1 MGFYPKSTVFGA
13 QVVFRGAATINIDV
27 KGRIAMPIR
36 FRDLFIGKAEPGIN
50 PQLVVTID
58 TEEPCLLVYP
68 LHEWDYIQQKLE
80 QLPSFNP
87 TARRI
92 QRLLIGHAT
101 DLELDANGRILLPGL
116 LREYAQLDK
125 KVMLL
130 GQGKKIEL
138 WSESLWNTRRET
150 YLQANSNTEEL
161 PELLHQ
167 LSL

>member
-1 MGFYPKSTVFGA
+1 MM
-13 QVVFRGAATINIDV
+13 FRGAATINIDA
-27 KGRIAMPIR
+27 KGRMAMPVR
-36 FRDLFIGKAEPGIN
+36 FRDLFVDKADPSAN

-58 TEEPCLLVYP
+58 TEEPCLLIYP
-68 LHEWDYIQQKLE
+68 LAEWDLIQQKLE

-87 TARRI
+87 AARRI

-101 DLELDANGRILLPGL
+101 DIELDSNGRVLLPAL
-116 LREYAQLDK
+116 LREYAQIDK
-125 KVMLL
+125 KSILL

-138 WSESLWNTRRET
+138 WSESLWNSRRDT
-150 YLQANSNTEEL
+150 YLQANSDNQEL

>member
-1 MGFYPKSTVFGA
+1 MM
-13 QVVFRGAATINIDV
+13 FRGATTINIDV
-27 KGRIAMPIR
+27 KGRMAMPVR
-36 FRDLFIGKAEPGIN
+36 FRDLFIGEVDPSIN

-58 TEEPCLLVYP
+58 TEEPCLLIYP
-68 LHEWDYIQQKLE
+68 LLEWDLIQKKLE

-101 DLELDANGRILLPGL
+101 DLELDANGRILLPAL

-125 KVMLL
+125 KVILL

-138 WSESLWNTRRET
+138 WSEPLWNARRET

>member
-1 MGFYPKSTVFGA
+1 M
-13 QVVFRGAATINIDV
+13 FRGAATINIDI
-27 KGRIAMPIR
+27 KGRMAMPVR
-36 FRDLFIGKAEPGIN
+36 FRDLLIGKAHASLN

-58 TEEPCLLVYP
+58 TEEPCLLIYP
-68 LHEWDYIQQKLE
+68 LIEWDLIQKKLE

-87 TARRI
+87 AARRI

-101 DLELDANGRILLPGL
+101 DLELDSNGRILLPAL

-125 KVMLL
+125 KVILL

-138 WSESLWNTRRET
+138 WSESLWSSRREA

>member
-1 MGFYPKSTVFGA
+1 M
-13 QVVFRGAATINIDV
+13 FRGAATISIDV
-27 KGRIAMPIR
+27 KGRMAMPVR
-36 FRDLFIGKAEPGIN
+36 FRDIFAACTETEAN

-58 TEEPCLLVYP
+58 TEESCLMIYP
-68 LHEWDYIQQKLE
+68 LAQWNLIQAKLE

-87 TARRI
+87 AARRI

-101 DLELDANGRILLPGL
+101 DLELDSNGRILLPAL

-125 KVMLL
+125 KAILL

-138 WSESLWNTRRET
+138 WSESIWNARRET
-150 YLQANSNTEEL
+150 YLQSSSSSAEL

>member
-1 MGFYPKSTVFGA
+1 M
-13 QVVFRGAATINIDV
+13 FRGAATVNLDA
-27 KGRIAMPIR
+27 KGRMAMPVR
-36 FRDLFIGKAEPGIN
+36 FRDLFIEKAPIDAN
-50 PQLVVTID
+50 PQLVITID
-58 TEEPCLLVYP
+58 TEESCLLIYP
-68 LHEWDYIQQKLE
+68 LVEWNIIQQKLE

-87 TARRI
+87 AARRI

-101 DLELDANGRILLPGL
+101 DIELDASGRILLPAV
-116 LREYAQLDK
+116 LREYAQVDK
-125 KVMLL
+125 KVILL

-138 WSESLWNTRRET
+138 WSESLWSARRET

>member
-1 MGFYPKSTVFGA
+1 M
-13 QVVFRGAATINIDV
+13 FRGAATISIDV
-27 KGRIAMPIR
+27 KGRMAMPVR
-36 FRDLFIGKAEPGIN
+36 FRDIFAACTEAEPH

-58 TEEPCLLVYP
+58 TEEPCLMIYP
-68 LHEWDYIQQKLE
+68 LAQWDLIQAKLE

-87 TARRI
+87 AARRI

-101 DLELDANGRILLPGL
+101 DLELDSNGRILLPAL

-125 KVMLL
+125 KAILL

-138 WSESLWNTRRET
+138 WSEAIWNARRET
-150 YLQANSNTEEL
+150 YLQASSSAEEL

>member
-1 MGFYPKSTVFGA
+1 M
-13 QVVFRGAATINIDV
+13 FRGAATINIDA
-27 KGRIAMPIR
+27 KGRMAMPVR
-36 FRDLFIGKAEPGIN
+36 FRDLFVDKADPSAN

-58 TEEPCLLVYP
+58 TEEPCLLIYP
-68 LHEWDYIQQKLE
+68 LAEWDLIQQKLE

-87 TARRI
+87 AARRI

-101 DLELDANGRILLPGL
+101 DIELDSNGRVLLPAL
-116 LREYAQLDK
+116 LREYAQIDK
-125 KVMLL
+125 KSILL

-138 WSESLWNTRRET
+138 WSESLWNSRRDT
-150 YLQANSNTEEL
+150 YLQANSDNQEL

>member
-1 MGFYPKSTVFGA
+1 VSFM
-13 QVVFRGAATINIDV
+13 FRGAATVNIDA
-27 KGRIAMPIR
+27 KGRMAMPVR
-36 FRDLFIGKAEPGIN
+36 FRDLLTAILNDESN

-58 TEEPCLLVYP
+58 TEEPCLMIYP
-68 LHEWDYIQQKLE
+68 LVEWDIIQQKLE

-87 TARRI
+87 AARRI

-101 DLELDANGRILLPGL
+101 DMELDANGRLLLPAI

-125 KVMLL
+125 KAILL

-138 WSESLWNTRRET
+138 WSESVWNARRET
-150 YLQANSNTEEL
+150 YLQASSNTEEL

>member
-1 MGFYPKSTVFGA
+1 M
-13 QVVFRGAATINIDV
+13 FRGAAAINIDA

-36 FRDLFIGKAEPGIN
+36 FRDLLLGRSEPSIN

-58 TEEPCLLVYP
+58 TEEPCLLIYP
-68 LHEWDYIQQKLE
+68 LAEWDLIQRKLE
-80 QLPSFNP
+80 RLPSFNP

-101 DLELDANGRILLPGL
+101 DLELDANGRILLPAL
-116 LREYAQLDK
+116 LREYAQLDRK
-125 KVMLL
+125 IMLL

-138 WSESLWNTRRET
+138 WSESLWNARRET

>member
-1 MGFYPKSTVFGA
+1 MM
-13 QVVFRGAATINIDV
+13 FRGAATINIDV
-27 KGRIAMPIR
+27 KGRMAMPVR
-36 FRDLFIGKAEPGIN
+36 FRDLFIGEVDPSIN
-50 PQLVVTID
+50 PHLVVTID
-58 TEEPCLLVYP
+58 TEEPCLLIYP
-68 LHEWDYIQQKLE
+68 LLEWDLIQKKLE

-101 DLELDANGRILLPGL
+101 DLELDANGRILLPAL

-125 KVMLL
+125 KVILL

-138 WSESLWNTRRET
+138 WSEPLWNARRET

>member
-1 MGFYPKSTVFGA
+1 M
-13 QVVFRGAATINIDV
+13 FRGAATINIDA

-36 FRDLFIGKAEPGIN
+36 FRDLLMGRSEPSIN

-58 TEEPCLLVYP
+58 TEEPCLLIYP
-68 LHEWDYIQQKLE
+68 LAEWDLIQRKLE

-101 DLELDANGRILLPGL
+101 DLELDANGRILLPAL

-125 KVMLL
+125 KIMLL

-138 WSESLWNTRRET
+138 WSESLWNARRET

>member
-1 MGFYPKSTVFGA
+1 M
-13 QVVFRGAATINIDV
+13 FRGAATVNIDA
-27 KGRIAMPIR
+27 KGRMAMPVR
-36 FRDLFIGKAEPGIN
+36 FRDLLTAILNDESN

-58 TEEPCLLVYP
+58 TEEPCLMIYP
-68 LHEWDYIQQKLE
+68 LVEWDIIQQKLE

-87 TARRI
+87 AARRI

-101 DLELDANGRILLPGL
+101 DMELDANGRLLLPAI

-125 KVMLL
+125 KAILL

-138 WSESLWNTRRET
+138 WSESVWNARRET
-150 YLQANSNTEEL
+150 YLQASSNTEEL

>member
-1 MGFYPKSTVFGA
+1 
-13 QVVFRGAATINIDV
+13 
-27 KGRIAMPIR
+27 MPVR
-36 FRDLFIGKAEPGIN
+36 FRDLFVGETESSIN
-50 PQLVVTID
+50 PQLVITID
-58 TEEPCLLVYP
+58 TEEPCLLIYP
-68 LHEWDYIQQKLE
+68 LIEWDLIQKKLE

-87 TARRI
+87 AARRI

-101 DLELDANGRILLPGL
+101 DLELDASGRVLLPAL

-125 KVMLL
+125 KAILL

-138 WSESLWNTRRET
+138 WSEPLWNARRET

>member
-1 MGFYPKSTVFGA
+1 MM
-13 QVVFRGAATINIDV
+13 FRGAATINIDV
-27 KGRIAMPIR
+27 KGRMAMPVR
-36 FRDLFIGKAEPGIN
+36 FRDLFIGEVGPSIN

-58 TEEPCLLVYP
+58 TEEPCLLIYP
-68 LHEWDYIQQKLE
+68 LLEWDLIQRKLE

-101 DLELDANGRILLPGL
+101 DLELDANGRILLPAL
-116 LREYAQLDK
+116 LRDYAQLDK
-125 KVMLL
+125 KVILL

-138 WSESLWNTRRET
+138 WSEPLWNARRET

>member
-1 MGFYPKSTVFGA
+1 MM
-13 QVVFRGAATINIDV
+13 FRGAATINIDV
-27 KGRIAMPIR
+27 KGRMAMPVR
-36 FRDLFIGKAEPGIN
+36 FRDLFIGEVDPSIN

-58 TEEPCLLVYP
+58 TEEPCLLIYP
-68 LHEWDYIQQKLE
+68 LLEWDLIQKKLE

-101 DLELDANGRILLPGL
+101 DLELDANGRILLPAL
-116 LREYAQLDK
+116 LRDYAQVDK
-125 KVMLL
+125 KVILL

-138 WSESLWNTRRET
+138 WSEPLWNARRET

>member
-1 MGFYPKSTVFGA
+1 M
-13 QVVFRGAATINIDV
+13 FRGAATINIDV

-36 FRDLFIGKAEPGIN
+36 FRDLFIAKAEPGIN

-58 TEEPCLLVYP
+58 TEEPCLLIYP
-68 LHEWDYIQQKLE
+68 LLEWDLIQQKLE

-101 DLELDANGRILLPGL
+101 DLELDANGRILLPAL

-138 WSESLWNTRRET
+138 WSESLWNARRET
-150 YLQANSNTEEL
+150 YLQANSNAEEL

>member
-1 MGFYPKSTVFGA
+1 MM
-13 QVVFRGAATINIDV
+13 FRGAATINIDA
-27 KGRIAMPIR
+27 KGRMAMPVR
-36 FRDLFIGKAEPGIN
+36 FRDLFVDKKAPSIN
-50 PQLVVTID
+50 PQLVITID
-58 TEEPCLLVYP
+58 TEEPCLLIYP
-68 LHEWDYIQQKLE
+68 LVEWDLIQHKLE

-87 TARRI
+87 AARRI

-101 DLELDANGRILLPGL
+101 DLELDSNGRILLPAV

-125 KVMLL
+125 KVILL

-138 WSESLWNTRRET
+138 WSEPLWSARRET
-150 YLQANSNTEEL
+150 YLQANSDNQEL

>member
-1 MGFYPKSTVFGA
+1 MM
-13 QVVFRGAATINIDV
+13 FRGAATINIDV
-27 KGRIAMPIR
+27 KGRMAMPVR
-36 FRDLFIGKAEPGIN
+36 FRDLFIGEVDPSIN

-58 TEEPCLLVYP
+58 TEEPCLLIYP
-68 LHEWDYIQQKLE
+68 LLEWDLIQKKLE
-80 QLPSFNP
+80 QLSSFNP

-101 DLELDANGRILLPGL
+101 DLELDANGRILLPAL

-125 KVMLL
+125 KVILL

-138 WSESLWNTRRET
+138 WSEPLWNARRET

-161 PELLHQ
+161 PELFHQ

>member
-1 MGFYPKSTVFGA
+1 MM
-13 QVVFRGAATINIDV
+13 FRGAATINIDT
-27 KGRIAMPIR
+27 KGRIAMPVR
-36 FRDLFIGKAEPGIN
+36 FRDLFIDKSEPSVN

-58 TEEPCLLVYP
+58 TEELCLMIYP
-68 LHEWDYIQQKLE
+68 LIEWDLIQQKLE

-101 DLELDANGRILLPGL
+101 DLELDANGRILLPTL

-125 KVMLL
+125 KAILL

-138 WSESLWNTRRET
+138 WSESLWTARRET

>member
-1 MGFYPKSTVFGA
+1 M
-13 QVVFRGAATINIDV
+13 FRGAAAINIDA

-36 FRDLFIGKAEPGIN
+36 FRDLLMGRSEPSIN

-58 TEEPCLLVYP
+58 TEEPCLLIYP
-68 LHEWDYIQQKLE
+68 LAEWDLIQRKLE

-101 DLELDANGRILLPGL
+101 DLELDANGRILLPAL

-125 KVMLL
+125 KIILL

-138 WSESLWNTRRET
+138 WSESLWNARRET

>member
-1 MGFYPKSTVFGA
+1 MM
-13 QVVFRGAATINIDV
+13 FRGAATINIDV
-27 KGRIAMPIR
+27 KGRMAMPIR
-36 FRDLFIGKAEPGIN
+36 FRDLFIGEVGLGIN

-58 TEEPCLLVYP
+58 TEEPCLLIYP
-68 LHEWDYIQQKLE
+68 LLEWDLIQKKLE

-101 DLELDANGRILLPGL
+101 DLELDANGRILLPAL
-116 LREYAQLDK
+116 LRDYAQVDK
-125 KVMLL
+125 KVILL

-138 WSESLWNTRRET
+138 WSEPLWNARRET